1 MMLLTRGRVEY
12 GRKGGVEVVFVLT
25 LFRALKLLPK
35 VLLLYELFPRLDF
48 GGG

>member
-1 MMLLTRGRVEY
+1 MLLTRGRVEY
-12 GRKGGVEVVFVLT
+12 GRNAGVEVVFVLT
-25 LFRALKLLPK
+25 LFRALKLPPR